1 MKRRGKNSKMA
12 ASEDASILEQS
23 KAEKENTNEEEE
35 VIARMES
42 FDKLFKMCL
51 DVILSTGR

>member
-1 MKRRGKNSKMA
+1 MA